1 MPYRVIFLQEADQ
14 DVSEAIA
21 WYRDIG
27 EGLEQGF
34 KSDLSTVIPILQENP
49 YVYQEVFE
57 GIRIGLTK
65 RLKFRVIYEIEDRNV
80 LILAVM
86 HPKRHERRWKQR
98 IPTQRGRR

>member
-1 MPYRVIFLQEADQ
+1 MKPIPYRVIFLQEADQ

-34 KSDLSTVIPILQENP
+34 KTDLSTVVPILQENP
-49 YVYQEVFE
+49 YVYQEVSA

-65 RLKFRVIYEIEDRNV
+65 RLKFRVIYEIEDQNV

-98 IPTQRGRR
+98 IRK